1 LVKRKEFPAALY
13 VPVLLSL
20 AVLSHHLIRTFRYDL
35 STWKGGGMGMFSTQ
49 DDHDTRFVSIW
60 LETEAG
66 EFVAARRNIGKPLGH
81 YVAEPTTSNL
91 QALCRHLGKVVWIDA
106 RQSKTPIHT
115 TESAEPVPVAMV
127 QRVASAAGEPLIP
140 RCIRVTGFKLVV
152 DVASGELHHQT
163 LGTLNCA
170 ASGDGRS

>member
-1 LVKRKEFPAALY
+1 
-13 VPVLLSL
+13 
-20 AVLSHHLIRTFRYDL
+20 
-35 STWKGGGMGMFSTQ
+35 MGMFSTQ

-66 EFVAARRNIGKPLGH
+66 EFVAARRNIGEPLDR
-81 YVAEPTTSNL
+81 YVAEPTASNL
-91 QALCRHLGKVVWIDA
+91 QALCRHLGEVVWIDA

-127 QRVASAAGEPLIP
+127 QRVASAAGEPLMT
-140 RCIRVTGFKLVV
+140 RRIRVIGFKLVV

-163 LGTLNCA
+163 LGTLNCEA
-170 ASGDGRS
+170 SVASGDGRG